1 MESQISAKNKL
12 HAGITKSCKKRH
24 IKELPIST
32 RESIVKMYLDD
43 HVFQKD
49 IAKYYKIS
57 AGLVSKLVVEAKR
70 DPKRNVALKIKA
82 EENKE
87 VKEAIKRVVTG
98 MLQNSV
104 CIVNAEMVVK
114 DVRRKEDIEVT
125 IQ

>member
-1 MESQISAKNKL
+1 
-12 HAGITKSCKKRH
+12 
-24 IKELPIST
+24 
-32 RESIVKMYLDD
+32 MYLDD

-49 IAKYYKIS
+49 VAKYYKVS
-57 AGLVSKLVVEAKR
+57 AALVSKLVVEAKR

-104 CIVNAEMVVK
+104 CIVNAEMVVQ

>member
-1 MESQISAKNKL
+1 
-12 HAGITKSCKKRH
+12 
-24 IKELPIST
+24 
-32 RESIVKMYLDD
+32 MYLDD

-57 AGLVSKLVVEAKR
+57 AALVSKLVMEAQR
-70 DPKRNVALKIKA
+70 NPERNVALKVKT
-82 EENKE
+82 EEKRE
-87 VKEAIKRVVTG
+87 IKEAIKRVVTR
-98 MLQNSV
+98 MLENSV